1 MDVKTIALLAGLS
14 GSILTVLITKVFD
27 FFQKKFEFRSD
38 LKKEFFN
45 RKINSLEKASIQ
57 YSILTSALG
66 NLSNFLKVIKNKD
79 TYYDITVYQP
89 MLNSIDVEMKKISEA
104 KYDLA
109 NALFIYID
117 VNQEEFY
124 DFQSI
129 EEILQTIG
137 HIGNHQL
144 LMQIWTG
151 LLEKN
156 RDSQRKRFIISKIN
170 EIENEFEKSI
180 EKLSEQLKECNK
192 KFFKLQEKIRGE
204 LKQYEN

>member
-1 MDVKTIALLAGLS
+1 MDVKTIALLAGLL

-27 FFQKKFEFRSD
+27 IFQKKFEFKSD
-38 LKKEFFN
+38 LKREFFN

-66 NLSNFLKVIKNKD
+66 NLSNFFQVIKNKD
-79 TYYDITVYQP
+79 TYYDVSVYQP
-89 MLNSIDVEMKKISEA
+89 ILNSIDVQMKKVSEA
-104 KYDLA
+104 TYDLA

-117 VNQEEFY
+117 VDQEEFW

-137 HIGNHQL
+137 HIGHHQL
-144 LMQIWTG
+144 QMQIWTD

-156 RDSQRKRFIISKIN
+156 RDSQKERFIKSKIN

-192 KFFKLQEKIRGE
+192 KFFKLQKKIRGE